1 MTPPLEA
8 VYYPRA
14 TPLSH
19 ETLTFMALAF
29 ERVHF
34 PGFYVPGGDFD
45 REKLR
50 QILKEAREAPGEKPP
65 DYARVMNGM
74 IFALNRD
81 DLRQFC
87 VFADKPEG
95 LDGEE
100 EQRARTLGL
109 DIIRAIGEEPPVALR
124 GKLVHW
130 TEIHLQNGVMRY
142 PSAFEYP
149 ANALLYAQARG
160 IPVLN
165 DDPGMPVPAV
175 HQAMGSAG
183 LSAVLAAEC
192 LRLALPVVPMLSIP
206 QIIEV
211 RHELQGPLA
220 AFRNAMV
227 RLSKDLDARVRG
239 GDETRSVQEHA
250 RFVIETS
257 VAPTISEL
265 EAAMTRPAQPW
276 LRRAVEMAKLVPDLA
291 LAFTT
296 LSPAA
301 AAKVLGE
308 LSGLLISVKESQDK
322 SIAEAKRTGLYYLL
336 RLRERMRNNVG

>member
-1 MTPPLEA
+1 MTSPLEA

-34 PGFYVPGGDFD
+34 PGFYMPGGDFD
-45 REKLR
+45 KGKLKA
-50 QILKEAREAPGEKPP
+50 ILKEASEAPGEKPP
-65 DYARVMNGM
+65 DYARVINGM

-87 VFADKPEG
+87 VFSDKPEG
-95 LDGEE
+95 LDAGE
-100 EQRARTLGL
+100 EQRARNLGL
-109 DIIRAIGEEPPVALR
+109 DIMRAIGDEPPLGVQ
-124 GKLVHW
+124 GELVHW
-130 TEIHLQNGVMRY
+130 TQIHLQNGIMRY

-149 ANALLYAQARG
+149 AHALLYAKARG
-160 IPVLN
+160 IPVIN

-175 HQAMGSAG
+175 QADMGAAG
-183 LSAVLAAEC
+183 LSSILAAEC
-192 LRLALPVVPMLSIP
+192 LRLALPVIPKLSIP

-211 RHELQGPLA
+211 RHELQGPLT

-265 EAAMTRPAQPW
+265 EASMAKPKQPW
-276 LRRAVEMAKLVPDLA
+276 LRRAVEMAKLAPDLA
-291 LAFTT
+291 VAFTT

-308 LSGLLISVKESQDK
+308 LGGLLINVKEDRDK
-322 SIAEAKRTGLYYLL
+322 QIAEAKRTGLYYLL
-336 RLRERMRNNVG
+336 RLRERTGVK